1 MGMEFK
7 KVMFGYNTDEVDN
20 KISAVEAEIAKNIE
34 AAEAMLKNAL
44 EENKTL
50 LEELDR
56 LNEGKAKFDEFN
68 QKMGDI
74 LREAFVS
81 ASEEVF
87 NFKTR
92 VDMNIDAKVSKL
104 ETLQIKNGEI
114 NDSIDRL
121 LAKLDNIE
129 NN

>member
-34 AAEAMLKNAL
+34 AAEAMLKNTL

-56 LNEGKAKFDEFN
+56 LNEGKDRFDEFN
-68 QKMGDI
+68 QNMGDI

-87 NFKTR
+87 NFKTQ
-92 VDMNIDAKVSKL
+92 VDMNIDTKFRKL
-104 ETLQIKNGEI
+104 EALQIKNGEI
-114 NDSIDRL
+114 NDSIERL

>member
-20 KISAVEAEIAKNIE
+20 KISSIEAEIAKNIE
-34 AAEAMLKNAL
+34 AAEAMLKNTL
-44 EENKTL
+44 EENRAL

-56 LNEGKAKFDEFN
+56 LDGEKVKFDEFN
-68 QKMGDI
+68 QKIGNI

-81 ASEEVF
+81 ASEEVY
-87 NFKTR
+87 NFKSQ
-92 VDMNIDAKVSKL
+92 VDMNIDAKIRKL
-104 ETLQIKNGEI
+104 EALQVKNGEI

-129 NN
+129 SN

>member
-20 KISAVEAEIAKNIE
+20 KISAIETEIARNIE
-34 AAEAMLKNAL
+34 SAEAMLKSTL
-44 EENKTL
+44 EENKAL

-56 LNEGKAKFDEFN
+56 LNEEKVKFDEFN
-68 QKMGDI
+68 QKVGNI

-81 ASEEVF
+81 ASEEVY
-87 NFKTR
+87 NFKTQ
-92 VDMNIDAKVSKL
+92 VDMNINTKIQKL
-104 ETLQIKNGEI
+104 DSLQVKNGEI

-129 NN
+129 SN